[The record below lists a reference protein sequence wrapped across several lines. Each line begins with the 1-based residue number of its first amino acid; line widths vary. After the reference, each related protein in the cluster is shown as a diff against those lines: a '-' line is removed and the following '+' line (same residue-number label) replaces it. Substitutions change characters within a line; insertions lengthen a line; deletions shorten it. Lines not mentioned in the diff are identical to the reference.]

1 MCQACWKLLAAALS
15 GCLFVLLAYRMLQR
29 QPGASVSGDGWVAFT
44 FVCMEQEMGDGSL
57 TGTGSEDT

>member
-1 MCQACWKLLAAALS
+1 MEVPWVRQACWKLLAAALS
-15 GCLFVLLAYRMLQR
+15 RILQR

-44 FVCMEQEMGDGSL
+44 FVCMEQEVGDGSQ